1 LPYLHILLGI
11 TQKHHLLLERHLH
24 ELDLDIAHHLAKQR
38 KSFETETKFGQH
50 IKDLQELRALKGEK
64 KLISEGKSPRVS
76 PSMSKTEALKI
87 VQDHIETVEKRELE
101 ERTGPLAKSLLNVLK
116 KT

>member
-1 LPYLHILLGI
+1 
-11 TQKHHLLLERHLH
+11 
-24 ELDLDIAHHLAKQR
+24 
-38 KSFETETKFGQH
+38 
-50 IKDLQELRALKGEK
+50 LKGEK

-116 KT
+116 KQHRPTTSTRTEFHRESCKEILK